1 VRGGGC
7 LHRGAAESAVQ
18 AAINFSRCATRG
30 ILLVR
35 SGTLETTMSQYL
47 VQRILA
53 SPVIEVRYRCEIMAA
68 HGGGHLESLELADRD
83 TG

>member
-1 VRGGGC
+1 M
-7 LHRGAAESAVQ
+7 
-18 AAINFSRCATRG
+18 NFSRCAKG
-30 ILLVR
+30 VVLLVR

-47 VQRILA
+47 VRRILT

-68 HGGGHLESLELADRD
+68 HGGGHLEPLELADRD